1 MSRSRLDEFRADP
14 TRRLPLIAVSAVVG
28 LALAWFHWIG
38 LLVGGA
44 LVSLPTMN
52 WKRGVLAG
60 LGFGVLALLVFG
72 ILLALHGSL
81 GRAAG
86 MGQITALTVA
96 IPLVFGAIGGLARA
110 LL

>member
-1 MSRSRLDEFRADP
+1 MSRSEEFRADP
-14 TRRLPLIAVSAVVG
+14 TRRAAFIVIGAVAG

-60 LGFGVLALLVFG
+60 IGFGVLVLLVFG
-72 ILLALHGSL
+72 GLLALHGSL
-81 GRAAG
+81 GRG
-86 MGQITALTVA
+86 VEMGQITVLAVA
-96 IPLVFGAIGGLARA
+96 IPLVLGAIGGLART
-110 LL
+110 LV